1 MAIQRKYRGLLCA
14 GCEETLEF
22 NTHCLVCPQQQNRCA
37 SFGRRGDGEKQ
48 SEIEGLS
55 VSPLTAF
62 VGALTAVGA
71 EEEEGAESPWD
82 SEVFPVKDTGVPSGA
97 GVGSEIQKHSELGP
111 CRG

>member
-1 MAIQRKYRGLLCA
+1 MKVDRANDLGLMAA
-14 GCEETLEF
+14 GPWSWVSGIVL
-22 NTHCLVCPQQQNRCA
+22 
-37 SFGRRGDGEKQ
+37 
-48 SEIEGLS
+48 LS

-71 EEEEGAESPWD
+71 EEEEDAESPWD

>member
-1 MAIQRKYRGLLCA
+1 MKKPLN
-14 GCEETLEF
+14 
-22 NTHCLVCPQQQNRCA
+22 NTHCLVCPQQQNCCA

-71 EEEEGAESPWD
+71 EEEEDAESPWD
-82 SEVFPVKDTGVPSGA
+82 SEVFPVKETRVPSG
-97 GVGSEIQKHSELGP
+97 GGGE
-111 CRG
+111 